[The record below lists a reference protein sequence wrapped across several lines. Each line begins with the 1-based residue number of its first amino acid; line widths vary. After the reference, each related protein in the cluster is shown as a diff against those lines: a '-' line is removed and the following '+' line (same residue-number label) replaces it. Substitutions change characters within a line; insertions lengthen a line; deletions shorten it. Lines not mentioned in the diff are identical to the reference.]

1 MSQYLYLSTSKFSF
15 LKTGTISKIG
25 ASDLPQKTKKC
36 LDILS
41 ASSLSL
47 WISRYSS
54 RHKSLLIY
62 MIYKLEKTE
71 DFRIHMF
78 FQETHQRVIAWAH
91 VQGKD

>member
-41 ASSLSL
+41 
-47 WISRYSS
+47 
-54 RHKSLLIY
+54 
-62 MIYKLEKTE
+62 
-71 DFRIHMF
+71 
-78 FQETHQRVIAWAH
+78 FQSIPMNLQVLFQTQIFANLHDLQIR
-91 VQGKD
+91 KDWGF